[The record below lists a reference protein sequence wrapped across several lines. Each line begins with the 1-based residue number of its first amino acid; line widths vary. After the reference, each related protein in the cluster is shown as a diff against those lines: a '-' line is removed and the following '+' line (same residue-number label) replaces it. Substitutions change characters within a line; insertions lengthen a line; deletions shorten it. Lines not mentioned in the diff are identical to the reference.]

1 MKTGYSRRSVLFG
14 LGAVMVGAGLPR
26 HAFAALDSTPF
37 SFLSETEARS
47 LALLCD
53 TLIPQDDFPSASQAG
68 VVDFID
74 LQLAGGYGRGE
85 HLYLNGPHPE
95 GTPEQGYQSPM
106 PPAKLWR
113 EGLAAMQTVIG
124 PLEGQ
129 PQSAL
134 DQLMTDLSEDRPALA
149 GCVGAKT
156 FFTELHALTN
166 QGYFAD
172 PIYGG
177 NKGYAGWH
185 MVGFPGAY
193 GYYTDTIDDHNRP
206 YRQPPMGIGHEPGK
220 TDFSVKG

>member
-1 MKTGYSRRSVLFG
+1 
-14 LGAVMVGAGLPR
+14 
-26 HAFAALDSTPF
+26 
-37 SFLSETEARS
+37 
-47 LALLCD
+47 
-53 TLIPQDDFPSASQAG
+53 

-85 HLYLNGPHPE
+85 HLYMDGPHPQ
-95 GTPEQGYQSPM
+95 GTPEQGYQSPLR
-106 PPAKLWR
+106 PAELWR

-149 GCVGAKT
+149 GRVGAKT

-185 MVGFPGAY
+185 MVGFPGAF
-193 GYYTDTIDDHNRP
+193 GYFTDTVDAHNRP
-206 YRQPPMGIGHEPGK
+206 YRQPPMGIGHQPG
-220 TDFSVKG
+220 TSDFNWER

>member
-1 MKTGYSRRSVLFG
+1 MPTYSRRSVLFG
-14 LGAVMVGAGLPR
+14 FGAAVGLASLPR
-26 HAFAALDSTPF
+26 HAFAALDGTPF
-37 SFLSETEARS
+37 TFLTDSEARS

-53 TLIPQDDFPSASQAG
+53 TLIPQDDFPSASQ

-85 HLYLNGPHPE
+85 HLYMDGPHPQ
-95 GTPEQGYQSPM
+95 GTPEQGYQSPLR
-106 PPAKLWR
+106 PAELWR

-149 GCVGAKT
+149 GRVGAKT

-185 MVGFPGAY
+185 MVGFPGAF
-193 GYYTDTIDDHNRP
+193 GYFTDTVDAHNRP
-206 YRQPPMGIGHEPGK
+206 YRQPPMGIGHQPG
-220 TDFSVKG
+220 TSDFNWER

>member
-1 MKTGYSRRSVLFG
+1 MPTYSRRSVLFG
-14 LGAVMVGAGLPR
+14 FGAAVGLASLPR
-26 HAFAALDSTPF
+26 HAFAALDGTPF
-37 SFLSETEARS
+37 TFLTDSEARS

-85 HLYLNGPHPE
+85 HLYMDGPHPQ
-95 GTPEQGYQSPM
+95 GTPEQGYQSPLR
-106 PPAKLWR
+106 PAELWR

-149 GCVGAKT
+149 GRVGAKT

-185 MVGFPGAY
+185 MVGFPGAF
-193 GYYTDTIDDHNRP
+193 GYFSDTVDAHNRP
-206 YRQPPMGIGHEPGK
+206 YRQPPMGIGHQPG
-220 TDFSVKG
+220 TSDFNWER